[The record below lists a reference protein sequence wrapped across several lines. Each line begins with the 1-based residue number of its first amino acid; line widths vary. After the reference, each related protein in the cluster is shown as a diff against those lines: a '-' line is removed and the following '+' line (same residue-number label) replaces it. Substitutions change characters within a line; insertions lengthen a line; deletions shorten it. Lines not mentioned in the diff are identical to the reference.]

1 MKSKSGYQAVTNR
14 PRKPFWF
21 YGKFQTK
28 EEYRKWNLV
37 CTLNQN
43 PIAMWF
49 PTVQMI
55 LWNILKEQKA

>member
-28 EEYRKWNLV
+28 EEYRK
-37 CTLNQN
+37 
-43 PIAMWF
+43 
-49 PTVQMI
+49 
-55 LWNILKEQKA
+55 